1 MRYGDNLIA
10 VMAPFVTK
18 TMSASRDV
26 VEALSHSP
34 ISAVCH
40 YSEIIV
46 LGATP
51 RANTNTIKKTRNQLK
66 IHSNMVIKIVPKSY
80 HIIIRVKMK
89 KINT

>member
-1 MRYGDNLIA
+1 
-10 VMAPFVTK
+10 MAPFVTK

-40 YSEIIV
+40 YSGIIA

-51 RANTNTIKKTRNQLK
+51 PANTNTIKKTRNKLK
-66 IHSNMVIKIVPKSY
+66 IHSNLLIKIVPKSF

>member
-1 MRYGDNLIA
+1 MTRI
-10 VMAPFVTK
+10 
-18 TMSASRDV
+18 MSASRAAV
-26 VEALSHSP
+26 ATSSRSP

-40 YSEIIV
+40 YSGIIA

-51 RANTNTIKKTRNQLK
+51 PANTNTIKKTRNKLK
-66 IHSNMVIKIVPKSY
+66 IHSNLLIKIVPKSF